1 MLESIQELAPRNVH
15 GENTASFIL
24 LNSNKKC
31 AVSLIYEY
39 NWWTATQHYVIFGT
53 DVLESWNLAP
63 HARAECMGKTSGNI
77 PFSYFTPLQN
87 FCLDYQFKEYSNFSD
102 D

>member
-31 AVSLIYEY
+31 AMSLIYEY
-39 NWWTATQHYVIFGT
+39 N
-53 DVLESWNLAP
+53 
-63 HARAECMGKTSGNI
+63 
-77 PFSYFTPLQN
+77 
-87 FCLDYQFKEYSNFSD
+87 
-102 D
+102 